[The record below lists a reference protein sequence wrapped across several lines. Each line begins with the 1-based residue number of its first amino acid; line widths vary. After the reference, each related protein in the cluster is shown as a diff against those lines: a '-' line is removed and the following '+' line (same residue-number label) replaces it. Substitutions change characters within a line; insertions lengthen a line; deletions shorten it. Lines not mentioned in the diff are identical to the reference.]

1 LRSLAYSIR
10 KPPTEVADSNDDT
23 DFGTRLGRLCD
34 LLGIAGAQLT
44 TVADNGLAIVAA
56 VGPLADNLA
65 LLQARVLD
73 GSRPLVLPDTGAE
86 GPCAARFYVGL
97 TLPAAAGCP
106 TLLLS
111 LYDSKP
117 RPSQMAE
124 RIAGLAQELVTDATV
139 EQLRQVIEAQAKVI
153 AESVR
158 AEELRRELFERASAT
173 AKIGVWQCDLAD
185 NSLQWTNGVYDLF
198 EIERGTQVTRELSLS
213 CYTEA
218 SRRQMEAARAHA
230 IATCTDFALT
240 VEIITAR
247 GNHRWMRLTGAVESR
262 NGVATRIFGMKQD
275 VTEEKLMAD
284 RTRYLA
290 EFDVMTGLANRS
302 QFQAHL
308 SALDATGGNGPGAL
322 LLIDLDGFKQ
332 VNDTYGHVLG
342 DECLKEAAL
351 RLTAS
356 CSSAQ
361 LVARI
366 GGDEFAVLLGPD
378 TSAGAAEALAEGIVA
393 MIGHPFVRGGH
404 TFRLGASVG
413 VAHYR
418 GGSSQDLFRQA
429 DTALYAAK
437 DAGRNTSRTYRAEP
451 R

>member
-1 LRSLAYSIR
+1 LAYPLR
-10 KPPTEVADSNDDT
+10 HPLTEVAGSNDD
-23 DFGTRLGRLCD
+23 DFGARLARLCD

-44 TVADNGLAIVAA
+44 TATDSGSAIIAA
-56 VGPLADNLA
+56 VGPAADNLA
-65 LLQARVLD
+65 LLQARALP
-73 GSRPLVLPDTGAE
+73 GPHPLVLPDIAAA
-86 GPCAARFYVGL
+86 GPSGARFYVGL
-97 TLPAAAGCP
+97 KLPSAAGGSP
-106 TLLLS
+106 LLLS
-111 LYDSKP
+111 LFDPKP
-117 RPSQMAE
+117 RAAHMAE

-139 EQLRQVIEAQAKVI
+139 EQLRQVIECQAKVI
-153 AESVR
+153 AESIQM
-158 AEELRRELFERASAT
+158 EQLRRELFERASAT

-185 NSLQWTNGVYDLF
+185 NSLLWTNGVYDLF

-240 VEIITAR
+240 VEIITVR
-247 GNHRWMRLTGAVESR
+247 GKRRWMRLTGAVESR

-308 SALDATGGNGPGAL
+308 AGFDAQGGNGSGAL
-322 LLIDLDGFKQ
+322 LLVDLDGFKQ
-332 VNDTYGHVLG
+332 VNDTYGHALG

-356 CSSAQ
+356 CANAQ

-366 GGDEFAVLLGPD
+366 GGDEFAVLLGPATPAD
-378 TSAGAAEALAEGIVA
+378 AAEALAEGIVA
-393 MIGHPFVRGGH
+393 TIGQPFVRGGH
-404 TFRLGASVG
+404 TFKLGASVG

-418 GGSSQDLFRQA
+418 GGFSQDLFRQA

-437 DAGRNTSRTYRAEP
+437 DAGRNTSRTYRADAA
-451 R
+451 

>member
-1 LRSLAYSIR
+1 MRSLAYPIR
-10 KPPTEVADSNDDT
+10 KPPTEVAGSNDDAE
-23 DFGTRLGRLCD
+23 FGTRLARLCD
-34 LLGIAGAQLT
+34 LLDISGAQLT
-44 TVADNGLAIVAA
+44 TVADNGSAIVAA
-56 VGPLADNLA
+56 VGPAADNLA
-65 LLQARVLD
+65 HLQARALP
-73 GSRPLVLPDTGAE
+73 GPNPFVLPDITAA
-86 GPCAARFYVGL
+86 GPSGARFYVGL
-97 TLPAAAGCP
+97 TLPGAAGYP
-106 TLLLS
+106 PLLLS

-117 RPSQMAE
+117 RAAQMAE

-139 EQLRQVIEAQAKVI
+139 EQLRQVIESQAKVI
-153 AESVR
+153 AANGQV
-158 AEELRRELFERASAT
+158 EELQQELFERASAT

-185 NSLQWTNGVYDLF
+185 NSLHWTNGVYDLF

-218 SRRQMEAARAHA
+218 SRRQMEVARAEA
-230 IATCTDFALT
+230 IATCSDFALT

-262 NGVATRIFGMKQD
+262 DGVATRIFGMKQD

-302 QFQAHL
+302 QFQTHL
-308 SALDATGGNGPGAL
+308 SALDAAGGNGPGAL
-322 LLIDLDGFKQ
+322 LLVDLDGFKQ

-342 DECLKEAAL
+342 DECLKEAGL
-351 RLTAS
+351 RLAAS
-356 CSSAQ
+356 CGSAQ

-378 TSAGAAEALAEGIVA
+378 TSSDAAEALGEGIVA

-404 TFRLGASVG
+404 TFKLGASVG
-413 VAHYR
+413 VALYR

-429 DTALYAAK
+429 DSALYAAK
-437 DAGRNTSRTYRAEP
+437 DAGRNTSRTFRAGTT
-451 R
+451 